1 MKKKISLLGIIL
13 GFVAGAL
20 VALLSGSWIFWL
32 AVGLAIG
39 VLLGSAGGR
48 VVPRTQAGNS
58 ARFLS

>member
-13 GFVAGAL
+13 GFIAGAL

-39 VLLGSAGGR
+39 VLLGSAGAR
-48 VVPRTQAGNS
+48 AIPRTQAGNG
-58 ARFLS
+58 ARF

>member
-39 VLLGSAGGR
+39 VLLGSAGAR
-48 VVPRTQAGNS
+48 HAPRAQAGNS
-58 ARFLS
+58 ARI

>member
-39 VLLGSAGGR
+39 VLLGSAG
-48 VVPRTQAGNS
+48 
-58 ARFLS
+58 ARATTRRELKI